1 MAQRDYY
8 EILEVAHGASA
19 DDIKKAYRRLA
30 MKYHPDQNRGDKTAE
45 EHFKEVNEAYE
56 VLSDPERRGRY
67 DRFGHVG
74 VGRGPGGAGGA
85 GGPPVDFTNVSERF
99 EGIFEGIFGVSPR
112 KSNAGRD
119 LRYDLEISFEESAFG
134 CEKVVKIPRPVP
146 CIVCKGSG
154 AKPGTQPDRCEVCKG
169 RGEVRFQQG
178 FFTMAR
184 PCRAC
189 GGAGQVVKTPCPD
202 CQGKGRQ
209 TKDEELEVSI
219 PAGVEPGSIRTVKG
233 AGELPRV
240 GGMPGDLHIYLS
252 VKKHPFFTREG
263 LDVHCTVP
271 VSFVQAA
278 MGSMIEV
285 PTLEGKVKMRLPE
298 GTQPGKIFRLRGKG
312 VPQHGGSGR
321 GDQIVTIQLEVPEK
335 LTEKQRGLLEQF
347 AAETGE
353 EVHPQRKT
361 FLDKLKQLFD

>member
-1 MAQRDYY
+1 MAQLDYY
-8 EILEVAHGASA
+8 EVLGVPRSASA

-30 MKYHPDQNRGDKTAE
+30 MQYHPDQNQGNKDAE
-45 EHFKEVNEAYE
+45 EHFKAVNEAYE

-74 VGRGPGGAGGA
+74 VGRGTGGATGSPGA
-85 GGPPVDFTNVSERF
+85 PDFTNVSDLF

-112 KSNAGRD
+112 RPSAGRD

-134 CEKVVKIPRPVP
+134 CDKVVKILRPVP
-146 CIVCKGSG
+146 CAACKGTG
-154 AKPGTQPDRCEVCKG
+154 AKAGTQPDRCDACRG

-189 GGAGQVVKTPCPD
+189 SGTGQVVKTPCPD

-209 TKDEELEVSI
+209 TREEELEVSI
-219 PAGVEPGSIRTVKG
+219 PPGVEPGSIRTVKG

-240 GGMPGDLHIYLS
+240 GSVPGDLHIYLS
-252 VKKHPFFTREG
+252 VKKHPLFTREST
-263 LDVHCTVP
+263 DVHCVVP
-271 VSFVQAA
+271 VSFAQAA
-278 MGSMIEV
+278 LGTMIDV

-298 GTQPGKIFRLRGKG
+298 GTQPGRIFRLKGKG
-312 VPQHGGSGR
+312 IPQLGGSGR

-335 LTEKQRGLLEQF
+335 LTARQRELLEQF
-347 AAETGE
+347 ANESGE
-353 EVHPQRKT
+353 ELLPQRRT

>member
-1 MAQRDYY
+1 MSQRDYY
-8 EILEVAHGASA
+8 EILGVPPSAST

-30 MKYHPDQNRGDKTAE
+30 MKYHPDQNQGDKVAE
-45 EHFKEVNEAYE
+45 EQFKAVNEAYE
-56 VLSDPERRGRY
+56 VLSDPDRRGRY

-74 VGRGPGGAGGA
+74 VGRGPAGGGGA
-85 GGPPVDFTNVSERF
+85 PQVDFTNVSDLF

-112 KSNAGRD
+112 RPSAGRD
-119 LRYDLEISFEESAFG
+119 LRYDMEISFEEAAFG
-134 CEKVVKIPRPVP
+134 CEKVIEIPRPMP
-146 CIVCKGSG
+146 CDPCRGTG
-154 AKPGTQPDRCEVCKG
+154 AKTGTQPDKCDACRG

-189 GGAGQVVKTPCPD
+189 GGTGQVVRNPCLE

-209 TKDEELEVSI
+209 IRKEELEVSI

-240 GGMPGDLHIYLS
+240 GSVPGDLHIYLS
-252 VKKHPFFTREG
+252 VKKHELFTREG
-263 LDVHCTVP
+263 SDVHCTIP

-278 MGSMIEV
+278 VGSMIDV

-298 GTQPGKIFRLRGKG
+298 GTQPGRVFRLRGKG
-312 VPQHGGSGR
+312 IPQLGGSGR
-321 GDQIVTIQLEVPEK
+321 GDQIVTIQLEVPDK
-335 LTEKQRGLLEQF
+335 LTERQRELLEQF

-353 EVHPQRKT
+353 EVHPQRRT
-361 FLDKLKQLFD
+361 FLDKLKLIFG